1 MVILAMDGARTSHP
15 LAGFFYWGAFMAFR
29 IPDDDELL
37 DGDLALY
44 LYQPS
49 DTGKVYCVEVSC
61 WPNRKEAR
69 EYMDII
75 VQTSHA
81 YNNET
86 LH

>member
-1 MVILAMDGARTSHP
+1 MAQGWTRPARV
-15 LAGFFYWGAFMAFR
+15 FFYGGIYIMAFR
-29 IPDDDELL
+29 VPDYDDLL
-37 DGDLALY
+37 DGDVALY
-44 LYQPS
+44 LYQPTNT
-49 DTGKVYCVEVSC
+49 DKVYCVEVSC

>member
-1 MVILAMDGARTSHP
+1 MGDI
-15 LAGFFYWGAFMAFR
+15 YMAFR
-29 IPDDDELL
+29 IPDDEDELL
-37 DGDLALY
+37 DGDVALY

-49 DTGKVYCVEVSC
+49 GTGKVYCVEVSC
-61 WPNRKEAR
+61 WPNRQEAR

-75 VQTSHA
+75 VQTSQA

>member
-1 MVILAMDGARTSHP
+1 MDGARTSHP

-44 LYQPS
+44 LYQPT
-49 DTGKVYCVEVSC
+49 DTDKVYCVEVSC
-61 WPNRKEAR
+61 WPDRKAAR

-75 VQTSHA
+75 VQTSHL
-81 YNNET
+81 YTNET

>member
-1 MVILAMDGARTSHP
+1 MGDI
-15 LAGFFYWGAFMAFR
+15 YMAFR
-29 IPDDDELL
+29 ISDDEDELL
-37 DGDLALY
+37 DGDVALY

-69 EYMDII
+69 EYMEII
-75 VQTSHA
+75 VQTSQA